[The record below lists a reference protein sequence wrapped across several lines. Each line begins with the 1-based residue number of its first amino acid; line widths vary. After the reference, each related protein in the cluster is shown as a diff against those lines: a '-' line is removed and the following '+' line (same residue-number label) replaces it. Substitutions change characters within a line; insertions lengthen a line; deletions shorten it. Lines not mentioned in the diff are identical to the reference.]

1 MVSSVASMVLIK
13 AGKTTSQYAFQT
25 DMIEDLVR
33 GEIYGAVASA
43 ATMSYYILQ
52 HPDSG
57 LKLVNAF
64 DSEPQLNWEVAV
76 GLRKSDQALVDAIN
90 AILEKMILDGS
101 LADIYAKY
109 GVAYRQP

>member
-13 AGKTTSQYAFQT
+13 AGKTTSPYAFQT
-25 DMIEDLVR
+25 DMIEELVW

-43 ATMSYYILQ
+43 ATMSDYIFQ
-52 HPDSG
+52 HQDSG

-64 DSEPQLNWEVAV
+64 DSEPQLNWEAAV
-76 GLRKSDQALVDAIN
+76 GLRMSDQALVDAIN
-90 AILEKMILDGS
+90 AILETMIMDGS